1 VSRLA
6 VCGKGFYLSLSAG
19 RPKVGNMTQLTN
31 LLDLAREYQAV
42 LPARIRSYL
51 HERGISDA
59 VIDRYLLGWNGW
71 RITIP
76 ITNRE
81 GVISFFK
88 LAKDPG
94 DDRSTPKML
103 TSLGATLELYGWE
116 EVLRKPSP
124 LIVCEGEFDRLVLQ
138 TQGFHAVTSTGGAG
152 TFRPEWAADFE
163 GIPELYLC
171 FDRDQA
177 GQDGAR
183 RVSTLVPHAKVI
195 ELPDE
200 VGEAGDI
207 TDFFVRLGRTPEDFM
222 RLLEHAT
229 SVPPPPMLIE
239 ALPPARGVDSPAR
252 ERIDRIKQALPIE
265 GLVGRYVALQV
276 SGGMFVGRCPFHD
289 DQVPSLTVYPKTG
302 TFHCYGCRRHGDV
315 IDFLQGIEHVNFKA
329 ALDLLEAAT
338 THHGREAA

>member
-1 VSRLA
+1 MTTYIDLLRLA
-6 VCGKGFYLSLSAG
+6 AEYHKGLPDRVRAYLNG
-19 RPKVGNMTQLTN
+19 
-31 LLDLAREYQAV
+31 
-42 LPARIRSYL
+42 
-51 HERGISDA
+51 RGISNQ
-59 VIDRYLLGWNGW
+59 VIEQYQLGWNGW

-94 DDRSTPKML
+94 DDRPTPKML
-103 TSLGATLELYGWE
+103 TSPGATLELYGWE

-138 TQGFHAVTSTGGAG
+138 TQGFHAATSTGGAG

-183 RVSTLVPHAKVI
+183 RVGTLIPHAKLI

-207 TDFFVRLGRTPEDFM
+207 TDFFVRLGRTPEDFV
-222 RLLEHAT
+222 RLLAHAT
-229 SVPPPPMLIE
+229 PLPPPPMLLD
-239 ALPPARGVDSPAR
+239 AWPRARDVDSPAR
-252 ERIDRIKQALPIE
+252 ERIDRIKKALPIE
-265 GLVGRYVALQV
+265 GLVGRHVALQV

-289 DQVPSLTVYPKTG
+289 DQIPSLTVYPKTG

-315 IDFLQGIEHVNFKA
+315 IDFLQGIEHVSFKEA
-329 ALDLLEAAT
+329 IDRLEDFM
-338 THHGREAA
+338 THHGGEAA